1 MHSDDSD
8 PDDDVSHTGVRGGG
22 GGFGLESLRSNIRG
36 SGTEVGVLGAREDG
50 GAVHLGRGSIRADI
64 SPHKVDELQDRLMM
78 HLAKLEHSV
87 YGRVGAGS

>member
-8 PDDDVSHTGVRGGG
+8 PDDDVSRTGFRGR
-22 GGFGLESLRSNIRG
+22 GGFGLESLRSNVTG
-36 SGTEVGVLGAREDG
+36 SGTEVGVLGTNDGG
-50 GAVHLGRGSIRADI
+50 GAVHLGRGGIRADI